1 MAYEQKTKVSAAT
14 AADFIAAVEDPNRR
28 ADAEAACALLAEA
41 TGEPPVMWGPS
52 IVGFGAYHYRYASG
66 HEGDAPLVGFS
77 PRKGNL
83 VFYLSGCDERRDEL
97 LGRLGKHK
105 AGKGCVYVNRMADVD
120 PAVLKEMAV
129 ATVKQTLARYPAK
142 AQPLP

>member
-1 MAYEQKTKVSAAT
+1 MAYEAKTKPTAVSV
-14 AADFIAAVEDPNRR
+14 ADFIGAVEDPKRR

-41 TGEPPVMWGPS
+41 TGEPPVMWGGS

-83 VFYLSGCDERRDEL
+83 VFYLSGCDKARGDL
-97 LGRLGKHK
+97 LARLGKHK
-105 AGKGCVYVNRMADVD
+105 AGKGCVYVNRLADID
-120 PAVLKEMAV
+120 AGVLKEMA
-129 ATVKQTLARYPAK
+129 AASAASLRQRYPD
-142 AQPLP
+142 

>member
-1 MAYEQKTKVSAAT
+1 MAREQKTRPTPTT
-14 AADFIAAVEDPNRR
+14 AAEFIATVEDPKRR

-77 PRKGNL
+77 PRKANL
-83 VFYLSGCDERRDEL
+83 VFYLYCDEGREDL
-97 LGRLGKHK
+97 LARLGKHK
-105 AGKGCVYVNRMADVD
+105 SGKGCVYVNRLSDVD

-129 ATVKQTLARYPAK
+129 VTAEQMRARYPG
-142 AQPLP
+142 

>member
-1 MAYEQKTKVSAAT
+1 MAAEPKTKPTGVSAA
-14 AADFIAAVEDPNRR
+14 AFIAAVEDPKRR

-77 PRKGNL
+77 PRKANL
-83 VFYLSGCDERRDEL
+83 VFYLSGCDEDRGDL
-97 LGRLGKHK
+97 LSRLGKHK
-105 AGKGCVYVNRMADVD
+105 AGKGCVYVNRLSDVD
-120 PAVLKEMAV
+120 PTVLKQMAV
-129 ATVKQTLARYPAK
+129 SSVEQLRARYPG
-142 AQPLP
+142 

>member
-1 MAYEQKTKVSAAT
+1 MPVEQKTKPTPVS
-14 AADFIAAVEDPNRR
+14 AADFIAAVEDPERR

-77 PRKGNL
+77 PRKANL
-83 VFYLSGCDERRDEL
+83 VFYLFGCDEGREDL
-97 LGRLGKHK
+97 LNRLGKHK
-105 AGKGCVYVNRMADVD
+105 SGKGCVYVNRLADVD
-120 PAVLKEMAV
+120 PAVLKQMAV
-129 ATVKQTLARYPAK
+129 ASADQLRARYPG
-142 AQPLP
+142 

>member
-1 MAYEQKTKVSAAT
+1 MAAEQKTKPTATSAAE
-14 AADFIAAVEDPNRR
+14 FIAAVEDPERR

-77 PRKGNL
+77 PRKANL
-83 VFYLSGCDERRDEL
+83 VFYLYCDEGRDDL
-97 LGRLGKHK
+97 LARLGKHK
-105 AGKGCVYVNRMADVD
+105 SGKGCVYVNRLSDID

-129 ATVKQTLARYPAK
+129 ASAKQMRAKYPG
-142 AQPLP
+142 

>member
-1 MAYEQKTKVSAAT
+1 VAAEQKTRPTAAS
-14 AADFIAAVEDPNRR
+14 AADFIAAVEDPKRR

-41 TGEPPVMWGPS
+41 TGEPATMWGPS

-83 VFYLSGCDERRDEL
+83 VFYLSGCEERRDDFL
-97 LGRLGKHK
+97 ARLGRHK
-105 AGKGCVYVNRMADVD
+105 AGKGCVYVNRLADVD
-120 PAVLKEMAV
+120 PAVLKEMA
-129 ATVKQTLARYPAK
+129 AASAASLKARYPG
-142 AQPLP
+142 